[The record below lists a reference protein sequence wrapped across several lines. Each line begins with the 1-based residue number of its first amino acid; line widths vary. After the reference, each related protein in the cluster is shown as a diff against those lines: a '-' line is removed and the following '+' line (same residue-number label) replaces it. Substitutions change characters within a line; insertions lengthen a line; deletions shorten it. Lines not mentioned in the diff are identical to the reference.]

1 MTVECGDDGA
11 RTAGTV
17 MTGKPT
23 LIILPTPDNPDMSDV
38 TTECLINLTEFDYW
52 YYWYYWP
59 HYR

>member
-38 TTECLINLTEFDYW
+38 TTEVFNKLD
-52 YYWYYWP
+52 
-59 HYR
+59 